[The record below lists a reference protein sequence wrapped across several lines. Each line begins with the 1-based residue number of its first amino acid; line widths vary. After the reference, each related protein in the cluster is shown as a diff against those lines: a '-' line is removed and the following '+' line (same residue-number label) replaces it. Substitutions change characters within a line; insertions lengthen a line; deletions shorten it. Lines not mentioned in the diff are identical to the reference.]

1 MYYFI
6 GSLFP
11 KNLERKIYEYSKGN
25 IDNAANSMQW
35 NFIEGFKQNNCMM
48 EIVTLPGVG
57 TFPKNYSKMIVHKY
71 VFAITPSI
79 AGNSLSFLTF
89 PLLGL
94 VSRYYSLSKFF
105 NREKRL
111 ADKDVIIVYSL
122 KSAFLLA
129 CCRLKKKFKNLHI
142 CVIVPDLPQYMSES
156 GNIVYRCLKRID
168 KKLIDRCL
176 NKSDSFVL
184 ISDAMHDSLNLGIK
198 PWVRIEGISGNNLGN
213 ILYIKHPGFVYCY
226 TGTLDKRYGILNLLH
241 SFMQMD
247 GDDLMLWI
255 CGKGNAEESVKE
267 CSEKDNR
274 IKYFGILPHEEV
286 LKKQKEATVLV
297 NPRTGAGE
305 YTKYSFPSKTMEYM
319 ASGTPCIMYDL
330 PALPEEYKRHIFLID
345 DDQETS
351 LLNKMRD
358 VYSIPKIELE
368 KYGEEARMFIKREKN
383 PKRQVSLMLNM
394 INQ

>member
-11 KNLERKIYEYSKGN
+11 QCLEREISEQSKGN
-25 IDNAANSMQW
+25 IDNAANTLQW
-35 NFIEGFKQNNCMM
+35 KFIDGFKQNDCGL
-48 EIVTLPGVG
+48 EVITLPGVG
-57 TFPKNYSKMIVHKY
+57 TFPKNYSKAILHKCS
-71 VFAITPSI
+71 FTISPTIS
-79 AGNSLSFLTF
+79 GTSLSFLTF
-89 PLLGL
+89 PLFGL
-94 VSRYYSLSKFF
+94 VSRYYSLSKFL
-105 NREKRL
+105 NKKVRL
-111 ADKDVIIVYSL
+111 SSDDVIIVYSL

-129 CCRLKKKFKNLHI
+129 CCSQKLKHKDMHV
-142 CVIVPDLPQYMSES
+142 CVIIPDLPQYMSES
-156 GNIVYRCLKRID
+156 DNKVYRFFKRID
-168 KKLIDRCL
+168 KKIIDRCL
-176 NKSDSFVL
+176 KICDSFVL
-184 ISDAMHDSLNLGIK
+184 LSDAMYDALNIGAK
-198 PWVRIEGISGNNLGN
+198 PWVRIEGISANNPEDMSC
-213 ILYIKHPGFVYCY
+213 IKHPGFVFCY

-241 SFMQMD
+241 SFMQLD
-247 GDDLMLWI
+247 GDDLLLWI